1 MATEE
6 RASSNPAPARAATP
20 APSPDRSRWHAEPV
34 KVFDN
39 LYYLGQSEYSAW
51 AVTTSAGIIV
61 IDALFDYSVEDEIV
75 NGLTKLGLDPKN
87 IKYVIVSHAHS
98 DHAGGARLL
107 QDRFGAHVLMS
118 AADWDLTARNTQ
130 SWPKPRRDMVV
141 TDGQRLTLGDTTL
154 TMYLTP
160 GHTPGTISTI
170 IPVRDNGRPHVAAEW
185 GGTGFN
191 FTVSPEKPRRYWYET
206 YASSSD
212 HFRDVVK
219 KAGADVLIANHPE
232 QDGAKPKL
240 AALARRKAGDPH
252 PYVIGNDSVT
262 RYVTMVGE
270 CARASLLRFAASHTV
285 RDDGRRMRARELATL
300 RSFDKISE
308 IPFHSSDLERRALR
322 RRVGTNG
329 RQSDLRRALC
339 AMPRRRWPRHRCC
352 CTGAHAPS
360 SRFCCRTIQVADDR
374 NRQSADR

>member
-1 MATEE
+1 MKALKSYSIGVLLATCLIIGLAAARVGGQSGVDSVEAHVAAAKVAAGQE
-6 RASSNPAPARAATP
+6 HTAVFNNLCAAPAPVAQPAQAQQPAAQPQGPPPRSQWHVEP
-20 APSPDRSRWHAEPV
+20 A

-51 AVTTSAGIIV
+51 AVATSGGIIV
-61 IDALFDYSVEDEIV
+61 IDTLFDYSVEDEIV
-75 NGLTKLGLDPKN
+75 GGLTKLGLDPKS

-107 QDRFGAHVLMS
+107 QDRFSAHVLMS

-141 TDGQRLTLGDTTL
+141 TDGQKLTLGDTTL

-191 FTVSPEKPRRYWYET
+191 FTVTPDKPRRYWYET

-219 KAGADVLIANHPE
+219 KSGADVLIANHPE
-232 QDGAKPKL
+232 QDGAKAKL
-240 AALARRKAGDPH
+240 AALAKRKAGD
-252 PYVIGNDSVT
+252 
-262 RYVTMVGE
+262 
-270 CARASLLRFAASHTV
+270 
-285 RDDGRRMRARELATL
+285 
-300 RSFDKISE
+300 
-308 IPFHSSDLERRALR
+308 
-322 RRVGTNG
+322 
-329 RQSDLRRALC
+329 
-339 AMPRRRWPRHRCC
+339 
-352 CTGAHAPS
+352 
-360 SRFCCRTIQVADDR
+360 
-374 NRQSADR
+374 

>member
-1 MATEE
+1 MKRTILTALCVATTAASLFAQTTRNTADAHIAAAKAAAGSDHLAVFNSLCMATEE
-6 RASSNPAPARAATP
+6 RASSNPTPRASAAPA
-20 APSPDRSRWHAEPV
+20 APPDRAKWHVEPV

-75 NGLTKLGLDPKN
+75 NGLTTLGLDPKN

-98 DHAGGARLL
+98 DHAGGAKLL

-141 TDGQRLTLGDTTL
+141 TDGQKLMLGDTTL

-191 FTVSPEKPRRYWYET
+191 FTVTPERPRRYWYET
-206 YASSSD
+206 YATSSD
-212 HFRDVVK
+212 HFREAVRK
-219 KAGADVLIANHPE
+219 SGADVLIANHPE

-240 AALARRKAGDPH
+240 AALARRKAGDPN
-252 PYVIGNDSVT
+252 PYVIGNDSVA

-270 CARASLLRFAASHTV
+270 CARASLLRFGGST
-285 RDDGRRMRARELATL
+285 
-300 RSFDKISE
+300 
-308 IPFHSSDLERRALR
+308 
-322 RRVGTNG
+322 
-329 RQSDLRRALC
+329 Q
-339 AMPRRRWPRHRCC
+339 
-352 CTGAHAPS
+352 
-360 SRFCCRTIQVADDR
+360 
-374 NRQSADR
+374 

>member
-1 MATEE
+1 
-6 RASSNPAPARAATP
+6 
-20 APSPDRSRWHAEPV
+20 
-34 KVFDN
+34 
-39 LYYLGQSEYSAW
+39 
-51 AVTTSAGIIV
+51 
-61 IDALFDYSVEDEIV
+61 
-75 NGLTKLGLDPKN
+75 
-87 IKYVIVSHAHS
+87 
-98 DHAGGARLL
+98 
-107 QDRFGAHVLMS
+107 MS

-240 AALARRKAGDPH
+240 AAVARRKTGDPN

-262 RYVTMVGE
+262 T
-270 CARASLLRFAASHTV
+270 LHN
-285 RDDGRRMRARELATL
+285 DGRGMRAREFATL
-300 RSFDKISE
+300 HRIDKVDES
-308 IPFHSSDLERRALR
+308 PLFRSSDLQRRALR
-322 RRVGTNG
+322 RRIGTNG

-339 AMPRRRWPRHRCC
+339 AVSRRRRPRKRCR
-352 CTGAHAPS
+352 CTGTDAPS
-360 SRFCCRTIQVADDR
+360 SRFRCRTIQVADDR

>member
-1 MATEE
+1 MKTTISIGLALSVVGATVLAQTVPNTVDAHVAAAKAAAGSEHTNTFNSLCMATEE
-6 RASSNPAPARAATP
+6 RASSNPAPRANATP
-20 APSPDRSRWHAEPV
+20 PPPPDRAKWHVEPM

-61 IDALFDYSVEDEIV
+61 IDTLFDYSVEDEIV

-98 DHAGGARLL
+98 DHEGGARLL

-118 AADWDLTARNTQ
+118 QADWDLTARITQ
-130 SWPKPRRDMVV
+130 SWPKPRKDMVV
-141 TDGQRLTLGDTTL
+141 TDGQKLTLGDTTL

-191 FTVSPEKPRRYWYET
+191 FTVSPDKPRRYWYET
-206 YASSSD
+206 YAASAD
-212 HFRDVVK
+212 HFRDAVK

-232 QDGAKPKL
+232 QDGAKAKL
-240 AALARRKAGDPH
+240 AALATRKEGAPN
-252 PYVIGNDSVT
+252 PYVIGNDSVV

-270 CARASLLRFAASHTV
+270 CARASLLRFSAAT
-285 RDDGRRMRARELATL
+285 
-300 RSFDKISE
+300 K
-308 IPFHSSDLERRALR
+308 
-322 RRVGTNG
+322 
-329 RQSDLRRALC
+329 
-339 AMPRRRWPRHRCC
+339 
-352 CTGAHAPS
+352 
-360 SRFCCRTIQVADDR
+360 
-374 NRQSADR
+374 

>member
-1 MATEE
+1 MRVLKSYVIALVAAAGVSLGALTAIVAGQSTPNPVDAHVAAARAAAGTEHVAVFTSSCLATQE
-6 RASSNPAPARAATP
+6 RASANPNPPRAATP
-20 APSPDRSRWHAEPV
+20 PPAPPPRSAWHADPV

-51 AVTTSAGIIV
+51 AVNTPAGIIV

-75 NGLTKLGLDPKN
+75 NGLTTLGLDPKN

-98 DHAGGARLL
+98 DHAGGAKLL

-118 AADWDLTARNTQ
+118 AADWDLTARTTQ

-141 TDGQRLTLGDTTL
+141 TDGQTLTLGDTTL

-170 IPVRDNGRPHVAAEW
+170 IPVRDQGRPHVAAEW

-191 FTVSPEKPRRYWYET
+191 FTVTPDKPRSYWYET
-206 YASSSD
+206 YAKSSD

-219 KAGADVLIANHPE
+219 RSGADVLIANHPE
-232 QDGAKPKL
+232 QDSAKAKL
-240 AALARRKAGDPH
+240 AALAKRKAGEPN
-252 PYVIGNDSVT
+252 PYVIGNDSVA

-270 CARASLLRFAASHTV
+270 CARASLLRF
-285 RDDGRRMRARELATL
+285 GPAT
-300 RSFDKISE
+300 R
-308 IPFHSSDLERRALR
+308 
-322 RRVGTNG
+322 
-329 RQSDLRRALC
+329 
-339 AMPRRRWPRHRCC
+339 
-352 CTGAHAPS
+352 
-360 SRFCCRTIQVADDR
+360 
-374 NRQSADR
+374 

>member
-1 MATEE
+1 MRVVKSYVIALMAAVGLSLGPLTAIVFGQSTANTVDAHVAAAKAAAGTDHVSVFNSLCMATQE
-6 RASSNPAPARAATP
+6 RASAQAAPAAPAAAPRP
-20 APSPDRSRWHAEPV
+20 AAAPPPRSAWHVEPV

-51 AVTTSAGIIV
+51 AVNTSAGIIV

-75 NGLTKLGLDPKN
+75 NGLTTLGLDPKN

-98 DHAGGARLL
+98 DHAGGAKLL

-118 AADWDLTARNTQ
+118 EADWDLAARNTQ

-141 TDGQRLTLGDTTL
+141 TDGQKLTLGDTTL

-170 IPVRDNGRPHVAAEW
+170 IPVRDRGMPHVAAEW

-191 FTVSPEKPRRYWYET
+191 FTVTPDKPRRYWYET
-206 YASSSD
+206 YAKSAD
-212 HFRDVVK
+212 HFLQAVK
-219 KAGADVLIANHPE
+219 SSRADVLIANHPE

-240 AALARRKAGDPH
+240 AKLAARKAGEPN
-252 PYVIGNDSVT
+252 PYVIGNDSVA

-270 CARASLLRFAASHTV
+270 CARASLIRFAP
-285 RDDGRRMRARELATL
+285 AT
-300 RSFDKISE
+300 R
-308 IPFHSSDLERRALR
+308 
-322 RRVGTNG
+322 
-329 RQSDLRRALC
+329 
-339 AMPRRRWPRHRCC
+339 
-352 CTGAHAPS
+352 
-360 SRFCCRTIQVADDR
+360 
-374 NRQSADR
+374 